1 MKVEKL
7 SVKIKNG
14 LFDKFLGTHR
24 KTAHTPPEKGVEKPT
39 SEAKQNKCK
48 KNDEAVVE

>member
-1 MKVEKL
+1 MVCLTNFWEHIGKQP
-7 SVKIKNG
+7 
-14 LFDKFLGTHR
+14 
-24 KTAHTPPEKGVEKPT
+24 TPPREKGVEKPT